1 VHGVRIFPSFPT
13 YLPNLAAMGEALA
26 LVASVLFAL
35 GTVLQQKGT
44 MSTEA
49 GEDDPRFLV
58 QILHRPVW
66 LAGAGL
72 MATGWVVQA
81 TALDRASLVAVQS
94 LTALQLVIALPLG
107 VLFTSQHIGKREAAG
122 AGLTLVG
129 IIFFI
134 AAGQPQGGTTHPSAT
149 AWWTACLAT
158 FGLVAVL
165 VVVGAR
171 FSGAAKAL
179 TLGAAAGLGFGL
191 QGAVTKTFVTEV
203 GGGVVS
209 LLTSWSV
216 YVLILSALTGFAL
229 QQTALKTGVLAPA
242 MASANS
248 VSLFSSVILGIAVYG
263 EVLSKGGAGHSFS
276 AYAGLLVAIAGVA
289 LLAGSES
296 PQQATP
302 GAGAGTANPSPAT

>member
-1 VHGVRIFPSFPT
+1 
-13 YLPNLAAMGEALA
+13 MGEALA
-26 LVASVLFAL
+26 VVASVLFAL

-49 GEDDPRFLV
+49 AEDDPRFLV

-66 LAGAGL
+66 LTGAAL

-81 TALDRASLVAVQS
+81 MALDRASLVVVQA

-107 VLFTSQHIGKREAAG
+107 VLLTSQHIGKREASG

-134 AAGQPQGGTTHPSAT
+134 AAGQPQGGTSHATAT
-149 AWWTACLAT
+149 AWWTSCLVI

-171 FSGAAKAL
+171 FRGGAKAI

-191 QGAVTKTFVTEV
+191 QAAVTKTFVTEI
-203 GGGVVS
+203 GGGVLS

-216 YVLILSALTGFAL
+216 WILILSALTGFAL
-229 QQTALKTGVLAPA
+229 QQTSLKTGVLAPA

-248 VSLFSSVILGIAVYG
+248 VTLFTSVILGIAVYG
-263 EVLSKGGAGHSFS
+263 ETISKSGAGHSVS
-276 AYAGLLVAIAGVA
+276 AWAGLLVAILGVA

-296 PQQATP
+296 PQQAAP
-302 GAGAGTANPSPAT
+302 GAGAANPSPAT

>member
-1 VHGVRIFPSFPT
+1 
-13 YLPNLAAMGEALA
+13 MGEALA
-26 LVASVLFAL
+26 VVASVLFAL

-66 LAGAGL
+66 LAGASL
-72 MATGWVVQA
+72 MAIGWVVQA
-81 TALDRASLVAVQS
+81 MALDRAALMVVQA

-107 VLFTSQHIGKREAAG
+107 VLFTDQRIGKREISG

-134 AAGQPQGGTTHPSAT
+134 TAGQPQGGSSHAT
-149 AWWTACLAT
+149 ASAWWTSCLVI

-171 FSGAAKAL
+171 FSGGAKAI

-191 QGAVTKTFVTEV
+191 QAAVTKTFVTEI
-203 GGGVVS
+203 GGGVLS

-216 YVLILSALTGFAL
+216 WILILSALTGFAL
-229 QQTALKTGVLAPA
+229 QQTSLKTGVLAPA

-248 VSLFSSVILGIAVYG
+248 VTLFTSVILGVAVYG
-263 EVLSKGGAGHSFS
+263 EEISKSGTGHSVS
-276 AYAGLLVAIAGVA
+276 AYAGLLVAIVGVA
-289 LLAGSES
+289 LLAGAES
-296 PQQATP
+296 PEQAAP
-302 GAGAGTANPSPAT
+302 GAGAADPSPAT

>member
-1 VHGVRIFPSFPT
+1 VGE
-13 YLPNLAAMGEALA
+13 LLAV
-26 LVASVLFAL
+26 VASVLFAL

-44 MSTEA
+44 LSTEA
-49 GEDDPRFLV
+49 AEDDPRFLV

-72 MATGWVVQA
+72 MACGWVVQA
-81 TALDRASLVAVQS
+81 IALDRAALMVVQS

-107 VLFTSQHIGKREAAG
+107 VLLTGQHLGKREASG

-129 IIFFI
+129 ILIFI
-134 AAGQPQGGTTHPSAT
+134 AAGQPQGGTSHPSAT
-149 AWWTACLAT
+149 AWWTACLVV

-165 VVVGAR
+165 VAVGAR
-171 FSGAAKAL
+171 FNGAAKAI

-191 QGAVTKTFVTEV
+191 QAAVTKTFVTEV
-203 GGGVVS
+203 GGGVLS
-209 LLTSWSV
+209 LLTSWPV
-216 YVLILSALTGFAL
+216 YILILSALTGFAL
-229 QQTALKTGVLAPA
+229 QQTSLKTGVLAPA

-248 VSLFSSVILGIAVYG
+248 VTLFTSVVLGITVYG
-263 EVLSKGGAGHSFS
+263 EVISKTGAPHSAS

-296 PQQATP
+296 PEQAAP
-302 GAGAGTANPSPAT
+302 GAGAADPSPVT

>member
-1 VHGVRIFPSFPT
+1 
-13 YLPNLAAMGEALA
+13 LPNLADVGEALA
-26 LVASVLFAL
+26 VVASVLFAL

-66 LAGAGL
+66 LTGAAL
-72 MATGWVVQA
+72 MAIGWVVQA
-81 TALDRASLVAVQS
+81 MALDRASLVVVQA

-107 VLFTSQHIGKREAAG
+107 VVLTQQHIGKREASG

-134 AAGQPQGGTTHPSAT
+134 AAGQPQGGTSHASAS
-149 AWWTACLAT
+149 AWWTTCVLI
-158 FGLVAVL
+158 FGLVGLLVL
-165 VVVGAR
+165 VGAR
-171 FSGAAKAL
+171 FHGGAKAI

-191 QGAVTKTFVTEV
+191 QAAVTKTFVTQI
-203 GGGVVS
+203 GGGVHS

-216 YVLILSALTGFAL
+216 YILILSALTGFAL

-248 VSLFSSVILGIAVYG
+248 VTLFTSVILGVAVYG
-263 EVLSKGGAGHSFS
+263 EEISKSGAGHSVS

-296 PQQATP
+296 PQQAAP
-302 GAGAGTANPSPAT
+302 GAGTGAADPSPAT

>member
-1 VHGVRIFPSFPT
+1 
-13 YLPNLAAMGEALA
+13 MGEALA
-26 LVASVLFAL
+26 IVASVLFAL

-66 LAGAGL
+66 LTGAAL
-72 MATGWVVQA
+72 MAIGWVVQA
-81 TALDRASLVAVQS
+81 AALDRAALVVVQA

-107 VLFTSQHIGKREAAG
+107 VMLTDQHVGKREASG

-134 AAGQPQGGTTHPSAT
+134 AAGQPQGGSSHGSAT
-149 AWWTACLAT
+149 AWWTSCLVV

-171 FSGAAKAL
+171 FSGGAKAI

-191 QGAVTKTFVTEV
+191 QAAVTKTFVTEI
-203 GGGVVS
+203 GGGVLS
-209 LLTSWSV
+209 LLASWPV
-216 YVLILSALTGFAL
+216 YVLILSAVIGFTL
-229 QQTALKTGVLAPA
+229 QQTSLKTGVLAPA

-248 VSLFSSVILGIAVYG
+248 VTLFTSVILGIAVYG
-263 EVLSKGGAGHSFS
+263 EVISKSGTSHSVS
-276 AYAGLLVAIAGVA
+276 AWLGLLVAMLGVA
-289 LLAGSES
+289 LLAGSEA
-296 PQQATP
+296 PQQTAP
-302 GAGAGTANPSPAT
+302 GAGAGDPSPAT